1 MSSTVLVKPKAKYID
16 VNEFLTL
23 RVIQLNRQRNGE
35 SMLPAAVN
43 QLRTAIEH
51 LNILPYGETPTFI
64 TFIQAKRSFVIRT
77 NAARFYLLTAYLKQ
91 NVSWI
96 YEVRRSLGQSKCCA
110 RAHSTNQGLPD
121 IKLERTYQTAFNAF
135 LGSNML
141 PCQKHFLEHLS
152 DPFAYIRDTVRNN
165 SIRIDEAETT
175 ETTKITYRI
184 LIQLIAGNRPYSAA
198 LTPSEINEMVELE
211 LQHMRIT
218 QLNDI
223 GTVMKECREIIEEI
237 DERYGDEDPEI
248 DTVTLEAL
256 GDSVDGSLAA
266 LEKLQL
272 QIQQGVAS
280 ADSGRLY
287 KNMEVIKTIQ
297 RQIQSVQFSM
307 SII

>member
-1 MSSTVLVKPKAKYID
+1 MNSAVLTKPKAKYID

-35 SMLPAAVN
+35 SMLPQAVN

-51 LNILPYGETPTFI
+51 LQILPYGETPTFI

-77 NAARFYLLTAYLKQ
+77 NQARFYLLTAYLKP

-96 YEVRRSLGQSKCCA
+96 YEVRRSLGQPKCCA

-121 IKLERTYQTAFNAF
+121 FKLERTYQTAFNAF

-141 PCQKHFLEHLS
+141 PCQKHFLEHVS
-152 DPFAYIRDTVRNN
+152 DPFKYIRETIRNN
-165 SIRIDEAETT
+165 SIRIEENETT

-198 LTPSEINEMVELE
+198 LTPAEIKEISELE
-211 LQHMRIT
+211 LQHLRIT
-218 QLNDI
+218 QLTDI
-223 GTVMKECREIIEEI
+223 HTVINECKEIIDDI
-237 DERYGDEDPEI
+237 DERYGEDEQEVDQ
-248 DTVTLEAL
+248 VTLEAL
-256 GDSVDGSLAA
+256 GDSVDGSLVA
-266 LEKLQL
+266 LEKLQT
-272 QIQQGVAS
+272 QIQEGTAS
-280 ADSGRLY
+280 MNSGCLY

-297 RQIQSVQFSM
+297 RQIQSIQFSM